1 MRAFVVRAFGESPG
15 ICDLPVLAAEC
26 SVLVRVSCA
35 GVNPVDVQLI
45 DQLTS
50 ASAFPFVLGVDV
62 AGVVERVPAS
72 VADLRV
78 GDHVFEMARTH
89 RSYAEYTAIAP
100 GARTEPLASIP
111 DGVADEQAAVL
122 PVPRGSNRQ
131 RTASRFG

>member
-1 MRAFVVRAFGESPG
+1 M
-15 ICDLPVLAAEC
+15 
-26 SVLVRVSCA
+26 
-35 GVNPVDVQLI
+35 DVQLI